1 VDLRIEAF
9 PPELAGCRAC
19 PRLVEHREEVAR
31 RKRRS
36 YSSESYWGRPV
47 PGFGDSRARLILL
60 GLAPG
65 AHGSNR
71 TGRMFTGD
79 ASGDFL
85 YPALFRAGLASRP
98 STQRRDDGLSLA
110 GVWITAAARCVPP
123 GNRPSRAELDN
134 CRRWLEHDFRRLPRA
149 RLVVA
154 LGSIAHDSY
163 LELLRSWGAKV
174 VKRRYPFEHGALH
187 LISGAPNALPVL
199 DSYHPS
205 FQNTNTGRLTGE
217 MFDALLAQAKRLAGL
232 GARPDASP
240 HGAETGGTVDPGGTD
255 AG

>member
-1 VDLRIEAF
+1 MNAL

-19 PRLVEHREEVAR
+19 PRLVEHRESVAHQ
-31 RKRRS
+31 KRRA
-36 YSSESYWGRPV
+36 YRSESYWGRPV
-47 PGFGDSRARLILL
+47 PGFGDADAQLILL

-85 YPALFRAGLASRP
+85 FPALYRAGLASGPQAERA
-98 STQRRDDGLSLA
+98 DDGLTLS
-110 GVWITAAARCVPP
+110 GVWITASARCVPP
-123 GNRPSRAELDN
+123 GNRPNRSELEN
-134 CRRWLEHDFRRLPRA
+134 CRRWLDYDFRQLPRA

-163 LELLRSWGAKV
+163 LDLLRYRGAKP
-174 VKRRYPFEHGALH
+174 VKREHPFGHGSLH
-187 LISGAPNALPVL
+187 PLDNVTGVLPLL

-205 FQNTNTGRLTGE
+205 FQNTNTGRLTAA
-217 MFDALLAQAKRLAGL
+217 MFDELLARARRLAGL
-232 GARPDASP
+232 GQVTGDQ
-240 HGAETGGTVDPGGTD
+240 ETAADRGRGS
-255 AG
+255 

>member
-1 VDLRIEAF
+1 MNPL

-19 PRLVEHREEVAR
+19 PRLVEHRESVAR
-31 RKRRS
+31 EKRRA
-36 YSSESYWGRPV
+36 YRSESYWGRPV
-47 PGFGDSRARLILL
+47 PGFGDDEAQLILL

-85 YPALFRAGLASRP
+85 FPALYRAGLASGPLAERA
-98 STQRRDDGLSLA
+98 DDGLTLS

-123 GNRPSRAELDN
+123 GNRPDRSELEN
-134 CRRWLEHDFRRLPRA
+134 CRSWLEHDFDQLPRA

-163 LELLRSWGAKV
+163 LDLLRSRGAKL
-174 VKRRYPFEHGALH
+174 VKREQAFGHGRLHPLDGVAGALP
-187 LISGAPNALPVL
+187 LL

-217 MFDALLAQAKRLAGL
+217 MFDELLARARRLAGL
-232 GARPDASP
+232 GQVSGDQEIAAGR
-240 HGAETGGTVDPGGTD
+240 GTGS
-255 AG
+255 